1 MPVRALTAGAKPR
14 LGHLG
19 AAFSAEELTP
29 PFHGP
34 GPKLKAGVFWRVSGQ
49 LNWRAAMVGSEGHL
63 PLRHSLSRE
72 EDSQLN

>member
-14 LGHLG
+14 QGHLG
-19 AAFSAEELTP
+19 AAFSAE
-29 PFHGP
+29 GP

-49 LNWRAAMVGSEGHL
+49 LNWRAAMVGSEGPL
-63 PLRHSLSRE
+63 PLRRSSSRE